1 MGTVRYKFTYNAQI
15 DFPET
20 IEFAGKKADL
30 IADSTEEGFTIEGN
44 VDNVSL
50 YTDGTLP
57 VYVSTTGMTGRTWE
71 LEVTFDGTKIKVFP
85 IKGTIDGG
93 VLIINKKYKLAD

>member
-1 MGTVRYKFTYNAQI
+1 MGKVHYKFTYNAQI

-30 IADSTEEGFTIEGN
+30 DTDSTGSFTIEGD
-44 VDNVSL
+44 VEDVSL
-50 YTDGTLP
+50 YADGTLP
-57 VYVSTTGMTGRTWE
+57 IYVSTTGKTGRTWE

-85 IKGTIDGG
+85 IKGTIKAG
-93 VLIINKKYKLAD
+93 VLIVNKKYKLAN